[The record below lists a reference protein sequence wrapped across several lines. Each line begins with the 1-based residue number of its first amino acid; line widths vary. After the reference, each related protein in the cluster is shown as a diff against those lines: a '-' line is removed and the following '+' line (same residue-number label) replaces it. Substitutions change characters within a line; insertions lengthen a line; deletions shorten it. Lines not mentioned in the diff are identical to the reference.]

1 MALARVVQGRTSK
14 SAARCGS
21 VRVCRL
27 RECGAFLAC
36 DTRPPCSS
44 DPRSRS
50 LRSRTSG
57 VRALLPIPR
66 RASAPSRASKAQSAS
81 WARFRNGPRVRLPRD
96 VLPRGATE
104 RCQTPRYLGHLV
116 TSCGGARAEVSV
128 RRCQTPRHGPR
139 SVAAGRPASGSSRA
153 VLCGAPGRGV
163 VQGGARHLVTRPR
176 RARPRG
182 VRHLVME
189 TRHGLGLGP
198 QAHPHRP
205 GPAAGQSC
213 RRKRSPR

>member
-1 MALARVVQGRTSK
+1 MPLMALARVVQGRTSK

-57 VRALLPIPR
+57 VRALLQIPR

-116 TSCGGARAEVSV
+116 TSCGGARAEVSD
-128 RRCQTPRHGPR
+128 T
-139 SVAAGRPASGSSRA
+139 SSWTSECS
-153 VLCGAPGRGV
+153 CGAPGRGV
-163 VQGGARHLVTRPR
+163 VQGGAS
-176 RARPRG
+176 RAVPDTSLP
-182 VRHLVME
+182 VHDV
-189 TRHGLGLGP
+189 
-198 QAHPHRP
+198 
-205 GPAAGQSC
+205 PAREVSDT
-213 RRKRSPR
+213 S

>member
-57 VRALLPIPR
+57 VRAPLPIPR

-189 TRHGLGLGP
+189 TRHGLGVGP

-205 GPAAGQSC
+205 GQSC